1 MDILRS
7 DRDEGYVK
15 IDIESRDDLWYL
27 KDIIKGGE
35 RLRKRTRR
43 TKLDGREKKSCI
55 LTVEAEKTEYQE
67 DRLRVTGE
75 IKKGDEDVEMGYHT
89 FNLEEGDEVEIRK
102 EFTEGE
108 WEKLQE
114 AESHRQYQVL
124 FCLVEKGGVDFYVVR
139 ETGIEDLSSIEVNIP
154 GKLYSDQESGEDF
167 YSQVQEYIQRAAS
180 EFDYIVLAGPGHEK
194 NKVKNSL
201 SEGILEKVFMQDTS
215 VTGKTGL
222 NEAIKRGALEK
233 VVEDSRIS
241 EETRI
246 FREFTEKLR
255 GGEEAAYGAEKVYE
269 LAEQGAVEKLL
280 VTSEMNRERPEIA
293 EKVEQMGGES
303 KVMHTDHEAG
313 ERLEE
318 LGGIAAILR
327 Y

>member
-1 MDILRS
+1 VDILRS

-167 YSQVQEYIQRAAS
+167 YSQVQEYIQRAAP

-269 LAEQGAVEKLL
+269 LAGQGAVEKLL

-313 ERLEE
+313 ERLKE

>member
-15 IDIESRDDLWYL
+15 IGIESRDDLWYL

-89 FNLEEGDEVEIRK
+89 FNLEDGDEVEIRK
-102 EFTEGE
+102 DFTEGE

-124 FCLVEKGGVDFYVVR
+124 FCLVEKGEVDFYVVR

-167 YSQVQEYIQRAAS
+167 YSQVQEYIQRAAP

-233 VVEDSRIS
+233 VIENSRIS

-269 LAEQGAVEKLL
+269 LARQGAIEKLL